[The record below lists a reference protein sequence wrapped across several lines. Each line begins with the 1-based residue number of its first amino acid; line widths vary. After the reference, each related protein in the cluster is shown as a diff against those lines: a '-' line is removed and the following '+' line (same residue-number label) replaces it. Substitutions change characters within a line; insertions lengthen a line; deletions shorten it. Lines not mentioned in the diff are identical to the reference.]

1 MGNTVRITIRVS
13 SPTGSKVRTDSK
25 ALGSS
30 RDSPCTS
37 AIRSGGTIS
46 VQVIHSW

>member
-1 MGNTVRITIRVS
+1 MGNTARITIRVP
-13 SPTGSKVRTDSK
+13 SPAGSNVRTDSK
-25 ALGSS
+25 ALGSP

-46 VQVIHSW
+46 DQEIHS